1 MEGKKQQVNKRKP
14 SGPATSFGGN
24 GILTAS
30 ADINEQIS
38 LEDGASLEHLSRG
51 NRINGLCFLFFLTD
65 LGARTFTRYAVH
77 AGEDKKIN
85 QKHGKLSQA
94 S

>member
-1 MEGKKQQVNKRKP
+1 MDGKEKCPQKKTKR
-14 SGPATSFGGN
+14 SSHLFQTD

-30 ADINEQIS
+30 ADINEQIA

-65 LGARTFTRYAVH
+65 LGARTFARDAVH
-77 AGEDKKIN
+77 AIEEKESTKN
-85 QKHGKLSQA
+85 TEN
-94 S
+94 